1 METLIVIGV
10 LVVVIGYAM
19 SIYNNIIKLKEYVHN
34 AKSQISVQLD
44 RRGKIFDSL
53 ISTVTKA
60 MDYEKTALK
69 EVIELRQKAISLQS
83 NGDAMNN
90 AELKGIEDQMSKMMA
105 SGAFNSSFNMTMEA
119 YPDLKA
125 NENMLQ
131 LQEEIVSTENKL
143 SFAKQSL
150 NDSITK
156 YNLTTKSV
164 PDVFV
169 VNMFS
174 SALKEEFEMWV
185 LSEEKIQQQEE
196 KTVSFG

>member
-1 METLIVIGV
+1 MEILITLAVIGAI
-10 LVVVIGYAM
+10 LMYAM
-19 SIYNNIIKLKEYVHN
+19 GLYNNIVKLKELVNN

-69 EVIELRQKAISLQS
+69 EIIELRQKAITIKTDGGNIDGS
-83 NGDAMNN
+83 
-90 AELKGIEDQMSKMMA
+90 ELKNIENQMSQMMA

-143 SFAKQSL
+143 SYAKQSF
-150 NDSITK
+150 NDSITR
-156 YNLTTKSV
+156 YSTTIQSV

-169 VNMFS
+169 VNMFP
-174 SALKEEFEMWV
+174 ALKEDFELWE
-185 LSEEKIQQQEE
+185 LTEENITKQEE
-196 KTVSFG
+196 KTVSFN

>member
-90 AELKGIEDQMSKMMA
+90 AELKSIEDQMSKMMA

-169 VNMFS
+169 VNMFAG
-174 SALKEEFEMWV
+174 ALKEEFEMWV
-185 LSEEKIQQQEE
+185 LSEDKIQQQEE

>member
-1 METLIVIGV
+1 MEMIIIVIV
-10 LVVVIGYAM
+10 LVVLVGYLM
-19 SIYNNIIKLKEYVHN
+19 SIYNNVVKLKENVHN

-44 RRGKIFDSL
+44 RRGKVFDSL

-69 EVIELRQKAISLQS
+69 EIIELRQKAITIQAD
-83 NGDAMNN
+83 GNN
-90 AELKGIEDQMSKMMA
+90 MDNMELKNVEDQMSKMMA

-143 SFAKQSL
+143 SYAKQSF

-156 YNLTTKSV
+156 YNTTVKSV

-169 VNMFS
+169 VNMFEG
-174 SALKEEFEMWV
+174 ALKENFELWA
-185 LSEEKIQQQEE
+185 LSEEKTEKEE
-196 KTVSFG
+196 ERTISFN